1 MDVNFFFFLKT
12 KHFIYMHGACLLL
25 VKGHLISKTV
35 VSVVGIFFPLFILLT
50 VLETELRASSALTIV
65 KCEPVF

>member
-35 VSVVGIFFPLFILLT
+35 VSVVGIFFPLHFIN
-50 VLETELRASSALTIV
+50 SAGDRTQGFV
-65 KCEPVF
+65 STHNSQM